1 MKMYE
6 IQPMGTLATLLDK
19 FNDLGGVLDY
29 VLIALAGPIP
39 SDCNP
44 YDLHKAAA
52 VFTVQTAYAR
62 NPDYPGRGPRI
73 ETEKAHG
80 AQITPVDFFAPRYV
94 WVDSTDLSASPY
106 VGIINPGELLTL
118 PDLLAL
124 PQAQK
129 EGGIYVS
136 TQGYAWAFSDPP
148 YGLATHEVE
157 NLFHE
162 INQQL
167 FGDDLAALTI

>member
-1 MKMYE
+1 MYE

-73 ETEKAHG
+73 EPEKAHG
-80 AQITPVDFFAPRYV
+80 AQITPVDFFAPPYV

-136 TQGYAWAFSDPP
+136 TQGYAWAFSDPS